1 MVVCLFVL
9 RIIVVV
15 NIVFYVYTNIFI
27 TGCVQV
33 HVHAHRACTVLAF
46 PKLSFLRT
54 HFGKDVY
61 NTYVALFLFLITD
74 VLKKTFEV
82 GIEFKDDFKPE
93 YEDLENAETKLFVN
107 KVTDA
112 VSAI

>member
-1 MVVCLFVL
+1 M
-9 RIIVVV
+9 
-15 NIVFYVYTNIFI
+15 YTKIFT

-33 HVHAHRACTVLAF
+33 HVHTHRRCTILAF
-46 PKLSFLRT
+46 PELSLLKT
-54 HFGKDVY
+54 HFSKDVY
-61 NTYVALFLFLITD
+61 NTYIALFLFLITD

-93 YEDLENAETKLFVN
+93 YEDLENAETKLFVKN
-107 KVTDA
+107 VMDA